1 VSVHRLVQAVTLDEM
16 PAGLIA
22 AWQRAAAALSGS
34 SVHFA
39 VHFPVLF
46 IYPEQ
51 HV

>member
-1 VSVHRLVQAVTLDEM
+1 VVPRRSSNGRLMNASRV
-16 PAGLIA
+16 
-22 AWQRAAAALSGS
+22 RARQAALSGS

-51 HV
+51 YV